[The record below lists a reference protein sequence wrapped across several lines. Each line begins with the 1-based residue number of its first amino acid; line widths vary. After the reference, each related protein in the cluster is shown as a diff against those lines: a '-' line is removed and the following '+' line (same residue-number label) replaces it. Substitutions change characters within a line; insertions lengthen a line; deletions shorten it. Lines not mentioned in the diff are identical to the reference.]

1 MDSAEKSKYWWD
13 LSDYDIVTAEAM
25 LQTGRWLYVGFMCH
39 QSVEKALKAYW
50 CAKQPENDPPYLHN
64 LFRLVQGA
72 GLEHQMSEDQLDFI
86 DGLTPLNIEARYPSY
101 KEKLLKN
108 MTPDY
113 CKNLISKTKELLSWI
128 RNRH

>member
-25 LQTGRWLYVGFMCH
+25 LQTGRWLYVDFMCH

-50 CAKQPENDPPYLHN
+50 CAKQPENDPPYQHN

>member
-50 CAKQPENDPPYLHN
+50 CAKQPENDPPYQHN